1 MAKFCAA
8 AWPWVAMGL
17 ALAVLATWASRKKDK

>member
-1 MAKFCAA
+1 MAEFCAA

-17 ALAVLATWASRKKDK
+17 GLAVVLTWLSRKKEK

>member
-1 MAKFCAA
+1 MAEFCAA

-17 ALAVLATWASRKKDK
+17 ALAVFVTWASRKKEK